1 MDANVKELVSRLTPD
16 EVKSALRTLRYKQR
30 LDAWNMALPMAEALT
45 QHLLVLGRNGDAA
58 LVQHIVNDLLRDG
71 VETQ

>member
-1 MDANVKELVSRLTPD
+1 MDAHVKELLSRMTPD
-16 EVKSALRTLRYKQR
+16 EVKSALRALRYKQR
-30 LDAWNMALPMAEALT
+30 FDAWSMALPMAEALT

>member
-71 VETQ
+71 VDTQ

>member
-1 MDANVKELVSRLTPD
+1 MDKHVEELIGRLTPD
-16 EVKSALRTLRYKQR
+16 EVKAAIRGLRRKQR
-30 LDAWNMALPMAEALT
+30 LEAWHMAVPMADALH

-71 VETQ
+71 VDTQ